1 MTLADRLNR
10 ILEDKKISAYKIE
23 QDIKIGRALIG
34 KYLKG
39 TEPSVSNILLL
50 SEYLNTPLDYLISG
64 KGKMYNEH
72 EHAKQIEYSTEEKLN
87 IASDSNPEYGKDE
100 YREKYYKK
108 LEEENELL
116 KKALQMH
123 EKTIEDKN
131 DLIEMYK
138 TGQIIVVGQNSPKG
152 IHK

>member
-64 KGKMYNEH
+64 KGEMYNEST
-72 EHAKQIEYSTEEKLN
+72 KNTEYKVEEKLN
-87 IASDSNPEYGKDE
+87 IASESKPEYVRDE
-100 YREKYYKK
+100 FREKYYKK

-116 KKALQMH
+116 KKSIA
-123 EKTIEDKN
+123 EKD
-131 DLIEMYK
+131 DLISMYK
-138 TGQIIVVGQNSPKG
+138 TGQIIVIQNEETKKG
-152 IHK
+152 VLKR